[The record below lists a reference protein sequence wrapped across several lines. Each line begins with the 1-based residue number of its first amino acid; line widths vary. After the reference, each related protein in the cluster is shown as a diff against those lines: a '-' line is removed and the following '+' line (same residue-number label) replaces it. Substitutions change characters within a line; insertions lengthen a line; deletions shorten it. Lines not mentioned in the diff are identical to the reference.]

1 VGELSI
7 ERRRLLG
14 AGAALGVG
22 GLIAAGRSANA
33 AAVNGQ
39 GHASLS
45 IFDFGA
51 VGDGITDDSA
61 AFSAALQASAAQGRM
76 VIVPG
81 YTYAIKQTITFNS
94 TADVGKP
101 WGFMCQGA
109 TLQSQITTHGDVISL
124 ISNNTVRYFQLTG
137 ALKITGSG
145 SDGDGLHIYA
155 PGSSIYFYN
164 ALIDGLSV
172 EAVGGDG
179 LVFEGN
185 VFESSVM
192 NSYFQDCG
200 RNGATFAQSKGGIC
214 SAISLIGCFFS
225 QNGNYGMAATNFD
238 GTYGGT
244 TDVRVYGGYCRD
256 NQSYGFYY
264 NNGTGGGTTI
274 EQVGFE
280 NNCRSMTP
288 GSPNG
293 AHVYGLV
300 GMQMR
305 SCTGYDMNGGA
316 TYLLSGWFSAL
327 TLLEG
332 CSQDSGGQMAAT
344 GKSRVVQVNGNS
356 AGHVLMVGCSGGLDV
371 AIGSTCTWQ
380 AQNCAGPSPFGALN
394 IRGTMANYSLT

>member
-1 VGELSI
+1 MGELAI

-22 GLIAAGRSANA
+22 SFVAAGRRASAA
-33 AAVNGQ
+33 TVVGQ
-39 GHASLS
+39 NHATLS

-51 VGDGITDDSA
+51 VGDGVTDDSA
-61 AFSAALQASAAQGRM
+61 AFSAALKASAAQGQM

-81 YTYAIKQTITFNS
+81 FTYAIKETISFSSN
-94 TADVGKP
+94 ADVGKP
-101 WGFMCQGA
+101 WGFLCQGA
-109 TLQSQITTHGDVISL
+109 TLSSQIATRGDVISL
-124 ISNNTVRYFQLTG
+124 TSNNTVRYFQLTG

-145 SDGDGLHIYA
+145 SDGAGLHIA
-155 PGSSIYFYN
+155 ALGGTIYFYN
-164 ALIDGLSV
+164 SLIDGLSV

-185 VFESSVM
+185 VFESTVM

-200 RNGATFAQSKGGIC
+200 KNGATFAQSKGGVC
-214 SAISLIGCFFS
+214 SAIALIGCFFN

-256 NQSYGFYY
+256 NQNYGFYY
-264 NNGTGGGTTI
+264 NNGTAGGTTI

-280 NNCRSMTP
+280 NNCRSMQP
-288 GSPNG
+288 GSSNG

-305 SCTGYDMNGGA
+305 SCTGYNMNGGA
-316 TYLLSGWFSAL
+316 TYLLRGWFSSL
-327 TLLEG
+327 TLMEG

-344 GKSRVVQVNGNS
+344 GKSRLVQVNGNS
-356 AGHVLMVGCSGGLDV
+356 AGHVLLVACSGGLDV
-371 AIGSTCTWQ
+371 AGGSGCTWQ
-380 AQNCAGPSPFGALN
+380 AQNCMGPSPLGILN
-394 IRGTMANYSLT
+394 IRGALANY